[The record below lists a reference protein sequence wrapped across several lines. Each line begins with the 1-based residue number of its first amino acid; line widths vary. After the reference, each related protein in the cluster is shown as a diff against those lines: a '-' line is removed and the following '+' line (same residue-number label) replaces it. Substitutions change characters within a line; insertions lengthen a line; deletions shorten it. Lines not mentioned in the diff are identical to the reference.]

1 MWNQMISYVI
11 PYVMFMSSRVKSTG
25 YYWTS
30 HLYMCVSTKLIAG
43 LTNKVRESRMIKL
56 LISLNMSFS

>member
-1 MWNQMISYVI
+1 MIIYVI
-11 PYVMFMSSRVKSTG
+11 PYVNRVKSAG

-30 HLYMCVSTKLIAG
+30 HRYFVSTKLIG
-43 LTNKVRESRMIKL
+43 DLTNKVRESRMIKL